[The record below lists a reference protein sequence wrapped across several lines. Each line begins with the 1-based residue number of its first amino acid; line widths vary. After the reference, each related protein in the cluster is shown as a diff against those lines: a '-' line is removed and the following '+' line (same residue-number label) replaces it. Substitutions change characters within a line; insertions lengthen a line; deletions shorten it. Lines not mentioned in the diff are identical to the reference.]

1 MKSSFYMQ
9 KSNIVFMLSL
19 IILLSSILWIAIV
32 FFSQSTNSHIFNLKE
47 FEKKYYESQWSIP
60 NSKKPISDETLYTYA
75 GYKYITGTNPI
86 LVNPEAPPLG
96 KYIIGLSILLFNQQ
110 SILNIVAGLFCLVFI
125 YLIIYVITSSIFY
138 SSIGVFLTSINTLF
152 IDQLIHTPQLEIF
165 QLFFLLAIFIC
176 LIQYQRKK
184 QIIWL
189 ISTGMLLGCFFSI
202 KAFILHFFLAILWFG
217 IYFFSQ
223 NKLTYKKNVV
233 KLGFV
238 LLIAMAVFAATY
250 LGYFFH
256 GGTLRGFLGVQK
268 WIALFYQDSQIDKIK
283 LLGSYIPLIFVNK
296 WRFWS
301 KGYPF
306 ISYSSWSVWW
316 PILYMMGIYSLY
328 IFRKNKLLWLFIS
341 FVIAYSLFLFF
352 IPIFPRYLLLLFVP
366 LTIISTIFLHTKTHK
381 YLYEK

>member
-1 MKSSFYMQ
+1 MQ

-165 QLFFLLAIFIC
+165 QLFFLLLIFIC
-176 LIQYQRKK
+176 LIQYQKK
-184 QIIWL
+184 TNILWIIY
-189 ISTGMLLGCFFSI
+189 TGILLGCFFSI
-202 KAFILHFFLAILWFG
+202 KAFILHFTLVSIWIG
-217 IYFFSQ
+217 IYFFRLSKSK
-223 NKLTYKKNVV
+223 NTNTIFKFGGVMSIALIIFSFTY
-233 KLGFV
+233 FS
-238 LLIAMAVFAATY
+238 
-250 LGYFFH
+250 YFFH
-256 GGTLRGFLGVQK
+256 NGTLRGFLGVQK
-268 WIALFYQDSQIDKIK
+268 WIMLFYHDSKIETLK
-283 LLGSYIPLIFVNK
+283 ILGGYIPLIFFNK

-301 KGYPF
+301 NGYPL
-306 ISYSSWSVWW
+306 ISYDSWSILW
-316 PILYMMGIYSLY
+316 PFIYTSGMYSIFIL
-328 IFRKNKLLWLFIS
+328 RRNQLLLSIIS
-341 FVIAYSLFLFF
+341 FIGAYSLFLFF
-352 IPIFPRYLLLLFVP
+352 VPIFPRYLLLLFVP
-366 LTIISTIFLHTKTHK
+366 LIIVGVTFLHTKTISFK
-381 YLYEK
+381 L